1 MKRKHIIRTLFCC
14 VVMLVL
20 LFVDLI
26 TKAWADAVHPMQG
39 ERFLGIVCLRFTMN
53 PGAAF
58 GLSADN
64 PKGMMAI
71 TALTVVLIIAIAVLF
86 FTVFRRNFPVQMV
99 LGVVEAGAVG
109 NLVDRLYF
117 KMVRDFIDV
126 AHIFILPPYTCN
138 VADIY
143 IVFGAI
149 VLVFFILFIGPNAVF
164 PLTKKWREESKR
176 LDEER
181 EKKREEKQDR
191 KVDKMLEDAGYL
203 GPDEPLADELVPK
216 KTEED
221 SRKEDKS

>member
-1 MKRKHIIRTLFCC
+1 MKRNHTIRTLFCC

-64 PKGMMAI
+64 PIGMMAI
-71 TALTVVLIIAIAVLF
+71 TALTVVLIIAIAVIF
-86 FTVFRRNFPVQMV
+86 FTVFRKNFPVQLV
-99 LGVVEAGAVG
+99 LGIVEAGAVG

-117 KMVRDFIDV
+117 RMVRDFIDV
-126 AHIFILPPYTCN
+126 DNLFFLPSYTCN

-164 PLTKKWREESKR
+164 PLTKKWREEGKR

-181 EKKREEKQDR
+181 EKKRAEKQKR

-203 GPDEPLADELVPK
+203 GVDQPMADELLPK
-216 KTEED
+216 KEEE
-221 SRKEDKS
+221 SPPKEDKA